1 MILFLRFY
9 FRQLGIR
16 YYLCSLLRV
25 SKTCRVSLVWAWWLH
40 SLKPGLIPDLT
51 LVASAEMHGEKQ
63 VNICSCCPASQFLNP
78 PCQHVMQWVLGLAP
92 LWAHHMWGFLETGG
106 ICEPQ
111 TLLGGCRGLVHLLHG
126 VHLRG
131 VRGAGCQLPAD
142 RSKQHKKG
150 LVSEVRMEFPDV
162 TP

>member
-9 FRQLGIR
+9 FRQSGSR

-51 LVASAEMHGEKQ
+51 LVASVEMHREKQ
-63 VNICSCCPASQFLNP
+63 GNICSCCPASQFLNP

-92 LWAHHMWGFLETGG
+92 LWAHHMRISGD
-106 ICEPQ
+106 
-111 TLLGGCRGLVHLLHG
+111 RGDLWAPDTPRWLQ
-126 VHLRG
+126 R
-131 VRGAGCQLPAD
+131 AGPSAARCSFTWSQRSWLPAPS
-142 RSKQHKKG
+142 RQIK
-150 LVSEVRMEFPDV
+150 PA
-162 TP
+162 